1 MIIQRNLLKPPD
13 DTPLP
18 LSILA
23 YLRARILLILL
34 NISGKYHFWRDKRR
48 GEI

>member
-23 YLRARILLILL
+23 YLGARILLIALH
-34 NISGKYHFWRDKRR
+34 ISGKYHFWRDKRR